1 MAKKPDN
8 FDGIKFCKKYNLTV
22 NDFYAEDGDLIC
34 PSLPN
39 LKDKD
44 LQDCVTAYEKPT
56 VHEFDLPIKA
66 PDFVFTTPNVNE
78 NPELAL
84 DEAIAEMENMENGEV
99 SYKSIAL
106 ISLSVAKYLKSKK

>member
-66 PDFVFTTPNVNE
+66 PDFVFATPKVNE

-84 DEAIAEMENMENGEV
+84 DEAIAEMNKGLGTD
-99 SYKSIAL
+99 KSLAL
-106 ISLSVAKYLKSKK
+106 MVFSLTKYIEAKRVK